1 MLWGRNKPLNQP
13 PGYGR
18 VGYQHDAKV
27 SGGESEKAAQRAL
40 SHSQLERKHAT
51 QRHGG
56 RAVVVD

>member
-1 MLWGRNKPLNQP
+1 MRWDRKKPLNQP
-13 PGYGR
+13 PSFGR

-27 SGGESEKAAQRAL
+27 AGSESEKAAKRAL

-56 RAVVVD
+56 RAVVED